1 MHDPV
6 VISLTNVSKA
16 YRLNGGFSVKVLQVL
31 GLAKLAFW
39 DSRDAI
45 YYHALQ
51 NITLQVRRGERLGV
65 VGRNGAGKTTL
76 LKLMTGN
83 FSPTSGVVQVKG
95 KVQALMTVGLGFH
108 PEFTGHDNIRY
119 SLVYNGLSRK
129 ELEDAIEDIVD
140 FVELGEFLNQPLK
153 TYSMGMQ
160 ARLMFAAATAIKPDI
175 LIVDELLGAGDAYF
189 SAKSAH
195 RMEKL
200 ASSGCTLLLV
210 SHSTPQILQFCNRA
224 IWLEKGEIVLDD
236 HPLHV
241 VKAYEEFNQRLSCES
256 EQLHHGRTSWSVR
269 SNAAGKARLLDE
281 KNWLQQRVLDQ
292 VLAGARL
299 QGRGEETSMGPVS
312 IGGISRWG
320 GGGPGLKIERVV
332 LLDEAR
338 MEKRQF
344 QTGQPMEIEIQIIAE
359 EAGNYPC
366 YFCIL
371 IFSERGQWLA
381 RECSQR
387 FEFRLPAGGRKRAR
401 LHFDKLLL
409 GNGTYYFSAAI
420 YNALD
425 LRNLGSA
432 KFYDLLSRSFEIRVT
447 NEYPDDESVFKL
459 PSAWIEVEEVSSS
472 EASRPL

>member
-1 MHDPV
+1 MRDPV
-6 VISLTNVSKA
+6 AISLTNVSKA
-16 YRLNGGFSVKVLQVL
+16 YRLYGSMSVKVLDVL
-31 GLAKLAFW
+31 GLGKLAFW
-39 DSRDAI
+39 GGRDGR
-45 YYHALQ
+45 YYQALQ
-51 NITLQVRRGERLGV
+51 NITLEVKRGERLGI

-83 FSPTSGVVQVKG
+83 FSPTSGVVQVNG

-119 SLVYNGLSRK
+119 SLVYNGLSCK
-129 ELEDAIEDIVD
+129 ELEDAIEDVVE

-175 LIVDELLGAGDAYF
+175 LIVDEVLGAGDAYF

-224 IWLEKGEIVLDD
+224 VWLEKGEIVFDG

-256 EQLHHGRTSWSVR
+256 EQLHHEQNAQRVG
-269 SNAAGKARLLDE
+269 SNAAGKARLLEE
-281 KNWLQQRVLDQ
+281 KKWLQQRVLDQ
-292 VLAGARL
+292 VLAGVRQQDQA
-299 QGRGEETSMGPVS
+299 EETSMGPVS
-312 IGGISRWG
+312 IGGISRWSG
-320 GGGPGLKIERVV
+320 GGSGLKIERVR
-332 LLDEAR
+332 LLDEAGT
-338 MEKRQF
+338 EKRQF
-344 QTGQPMEIEIQIIAE
+344 RTGQPMDIEIQIIAE
-359 EAGNYPC
+359 EAGKYPC
-366 YFCIL
+366 YFCIV

-381 RECSQR
+381 RDCSER
-387 FEFRLPAGGRKRAR
+387 FEFSLPAGGRRRAR

-409 GNGTYYFSAAI
+409 GNGTYLFSAAI
-420 YNALD
+420 YHALD
-425 LRNLGSA
+425 LKHLGSA

-459 PSAWIEVEEVSSS
+459 PSAWIAIEEMSSS